1 MVASILKQVVMGLAT
16 FHKAGLIHRDIKGQN
31 ILMDKNGRV
40 VLGDFGMADKMKHGN
55 ISTAFVGSPAWMAPE
70 LMEQTTG
77 YDHKADIWSLGI
89 TAIELAE
96 GDIPFSNLPVI

>member
-1 MVASILKQVVMGLAT
+1 MVASIMKQIVEGLAT

-40 VLGDFGMADKMKHGN
+40 VLGDFGMADKMKYGN

-70 LMEQTTG
+70 VMEQ
-77 YDHKADIWSLGI
+77 
-89 TAIELAE
+89 
-96 GDIPFSNLPVI
+96 